1 MPNTI
6 NEIKEDLSIAYIRAI
21 SAINGYGIIKE
32 ERDNDGMDIA
42 IKCKGYPDKD
52 SKYVSPVLEM
62 QLKASNSKNKLKFLS
77 NGNIQYSLEAS
88 NYNIL
93 VEENRLLDMI
103 LILYVL
109 PEDEAK
115 WVKHTEYSTR
125 LAHGAYW
132 ITLRGRERTTNTSS
146 INIEV
151 PRKNVFSPEALKEI
165 MIKISKG
172 EHLENK

>member
-6 NEIKEDLSIAYIRAI
+6 NEIKEDLSIAYVRAI
-21 SAINGYGIIKE
+21 SAINGYSVTKPD
-32 ERDNDGMDIA
+32 RDNEGVDI
-42 IKCKGYPDKD
+42 ILKCKGLPANDCIYKG
-52 SKYVSPVLEM
+52 PVIEA
-62 QLKASNSKNKLKFLS
+62 QLKASSSKNKLRILS

-93 VEENRLLDMI
+93 VEKNRSLDII
-103 LILYVL
+103 LILYIL

-115 WVKHTEYSTR
+115 WVKHSEYSTR

-132 ITLRGRERTTNTSS
+132 VSLRGQTKTNNTSS

-165 MIKISKG
+165 MIKLAKG
-172 EHLENK
+172 ERLENK